1 MPGYLETSVDAAWD
15 YDSSKMLGDANND
28 YDIDICDL
36 VRMNEH
42 SENSDIKIDDG
53 NADYNGDGKI
63 DSDDIALLRKQ
74 LLKN

>member
-1 MPGYLETSVDAAWD
+1 
-15 YDSSKMLGDANND
+15 
-28 YDIDICDL
+28 
-36 VRMNEH
+36 MNEH

-53 NADYNGDGKI
+53 NADYNSDGKI